1 MLICVWVL
9 AQVSCY
15 SANFNFTYKMQ
26 IGRIKNI
33 PFIYKMIIE
42 IVMAAAETVL
52 KASDV
57 LILELLMW
65 RPVRPQKYNNK
76 LCCCYFCKCL
86 VGFWVCFLGLFV
98 FFFLTFN
105 GITSHYKGNRYNRQC
120 VINAVINFFPI
131 FSLMI
136 DFGAEM

>member
-15 SANFNFTYKMQ
+15 SANFNFTYEMQ

-42 IVMAAAETVL
+42 IVMAAAEMVL
-52 KASDV
+52 KASDM
-57 LILELLMW
+57 LILVFLMW

-76 LCCCYFCKCL
+76 LCRCYFCSVL
-86 VGFWVCFLGLFV
+86 
-98 FFFLTFN
+98 FFFFKQNHNSDGYAAFTVREESCYMVPFLFFFFFYISQN
-105 GITSHYKGNRYNRQC
+105 SQSLKRQW
-120 VINAVINFFPI
+120 V
-131 FSLMI
+131 
-136 DFGAEM
+136 